1 MWNHNQERKYIWYTN
16 FKYKNLME
24 GVKLSDF
31 KPGRPWVKLE
41 ILFIYLFWINKDGIY
56 IYINQQELEILILQ
70 LS

>member
-41 ILFIYLFWINKDGIY
+41 ILFIYLFW
-56 IYINQQELEILILQ
+56 
-70 LS
+70 